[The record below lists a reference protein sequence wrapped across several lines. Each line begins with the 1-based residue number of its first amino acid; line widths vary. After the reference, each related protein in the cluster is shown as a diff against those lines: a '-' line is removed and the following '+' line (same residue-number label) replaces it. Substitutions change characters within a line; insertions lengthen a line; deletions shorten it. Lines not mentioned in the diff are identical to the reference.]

1 MRRSCASRSLES
13 GIPPPWSLPP
23 KNKKTIV
30 LCGVCTIFHPSY
42 SFYEVIGRS
51 FFVQKNFLLPSSLR
65 MIFVPKEPTVA
76 VIDPFLLRSAFF
88 LSVYIMDGS
97 SKVFFE
103 KRTQSKNR
111 RFGSKEGTRMAKTHH
126 PQVQVLQKPGN
137 GLKEVLLTT
146 VSACL
151 IPAQLLYPTTLLCK
165 RKSRHFLYIK
175 LDVSKLLFFIYLYY
189 RTRAPKFELKKTA
202 AEATALIKKF

>member
-1 MRRSCASRSLES
+1 M
-13 GIPPPWSLPP
+13 
-23 KNKKTIV
+23 NKM
-30 LCGVCTIFHPSY
+30 C
-42 SFYEVIGRS
+42 
-51 FFVQKNFLLPSSLR
+51 Q
-65 MIFVPKEPTVA
+65 
-76 VIDPFLLRSAFF
+76 D
-88 LSVYIMDGS
+88 
-97 SKVFFE
+97 
-103 KRTQSKNR
+103 
-111 RFGSKEGTRMAKTHH
+111 GTRMIKPHH

-189 RTRAPKFELKKTA
+189 RTRAPKFELKRA
-202 AEATALIKKF
+202 AVKSAAYKQELTGYFRNSQAPIECYQVKLT